1 MNLNLHTW
9 KEFEM
14 GRLFDIKKG
23 KRLTAA
29 DQEEGDNNYIGAI
42 DSNNGVANHIGQKPI
57 HSANTISLS
66 YNGSVGEA
74 FYQSEPYWAT
84 DDVNVLYSYYE
95 QFNKYIGLFMVAV
108 IRQEKYKFSYGRK
121 WTLDNMNKTRIN
133 LPIQH
138 NADGTPFIDADKK
151 YSDDGYI
158 PDWKFMEDYIKS
170 LKHKPLTTQNK
181 VENTLEFD
189 VGEWKYFYLK
199 NICDISMGNKMDW
212 SAMTM
217 DNPEV
222 NFVGRSADNNGVA
235 GKVDIV
241 DDVEPYKAGCVTVA
255 LGGSLGSS
263 YLQNEAFYTSQ
274 NVSVLEF
281 EDEVSDAAKI
291 FISCLIMNESKYKY
305 FPFGRELN
313 THIRTDFGFTLP
325 VKHNA
330 DGTIFIDDEHTY
342 SEEGYVPDWQF
353 MEDYIKSL
361 PYGDRL

>member
-14 GRLFDIKKG
+14 ERLFNIKKG

-84 DDVNVLYSYYE
+84 DDVNALYSYYE

-158 PDWKFMEDYIKS
+158 PDWQFMEDYIKS
-170 LKHKPLTTQNK
+170 LHHKPLTTKNTVGNALALK
-181 VENTLEFD
+181 VDEWEEFRVDDLFSVQLSKGDIKLDDMLIGD
-189 VGEWKYFYLK
+189 VPLVSSGE
-199 NICDISMGNKMDW
+199 
-212 SAMTM
+212 T
-217 DNPEV
+217 
-222 NFVGRSADNNGVA
+222 NNGVVGYIDSA
-235 GKVDIV
+235 GDGKAEIFSKNKITVDMFGNVYYQEDNFYAVSHGRVSILEPVFDMTKYIGLFIV
-241 DDVEPYKAGCVTVA
+241 PIINKEKFKY
-255 LGGSLGSS
+255 S
-263 YLQNEAFYTSQ
+263 YGRAVYS
-274 NVSVLEF
+274 NVLCNVII
-281 EDEVSDAAKI
+281 K
-291 FISCLIMNESKYKY
+291 
-305 FPFGRELN
+305 
-313 THIRTDFGFTLP
+313 LP
-325 VKHNA
+325 IQHNA
-330 DGTIFIDDEHTY
+330 DGTPYIDPDCTY
-342 SEEGYVPDWQF
+342 SEEGYVPDWKF

-361 PYGDRL
+361 PYGDRI

>member
-1 MNLNLHTW
+1 MNLNLRSW

-14 GRLFDIKKG
+14 GKLFDIKKG
-23 KRLTAA
+23 KRLTSA
-29 DQEEGDNNYIGAI
+29 DQEDGNNNYIGAI

-84 DDVNVLYSYYE
+84 DDVNALYSYYDD
-95 QFNKYIGLFMVAV
+95 FNKYIGLFMVAV

-121 WTLDNMNKTRIN
+121 WTLDNMNKTKIN

-138 NADGTPFIDADKK
+138 NDDGTPFIDVNKK
-151 YSDDGYI
+151 YSDDGHV
-158 PDWKFMEDYIKS
+158 PDWKFMEYYMKS
-170 LKHKPLTTQNK
+170 LHYKPLTTQNK
-181 VENTLEFD
+181 SENTLQLD
-189 VGEWKYFYLK
+189 VEKWKYFYLK
-199 NICDISMGNKMDW
+199 NICDITMGNKMDW

-217 DNPEV
+217 ENPEV
-222 NFVGRSADNNGVA
+222 NFVGRSADDNGVA
-235 GKVDIV
+235 GKVDLV
-241 DDVEPYKAGCVTVA
+241 DGVEPYKAGCITVA

-263 YLQNEAFYTSQ
+263 YLQDEKFYTSQ

-281 EDEVSDAAKI
+281 EDDVSDAAKI
-291 FISCLIMNESKYKY
+291 FVSCLIMNESKYKY

-325 VKHNA
+325 VQHNS
-330 DGTIFIDDEHTY
+330 DGTFFIDEKHTY

>member
-342 SEEGYVPDWQF
+342 SEEGYVPDWQL

>member
-14 GRLFDIKKG
+14 ERLFNIKKG

-84 DDVNVLYSYYE
+84 DDVNALYSYYE

-158 PDWKFMEDYIKS
+158 PDWQFMEDYIKS
-170 LKHKPLTTQNK
+170 LHHKPLTTKNTVGNALALK
-181 VENTLEFD
+181 VDEWEEFRVDDLFSVQLSKGDIKLDDMLIGD
-189 VGEWKYFYLK
+189 VPLVSSGE
-199 NICDISMGNKMDW
+199 
-212 SAMTM
+212 T
-217 DNPEV
+217 
-222 NFVGRSADNNGVA
+222 NNGVVGYIDSA
-235 GKVDIV
+235 GDGKAEIFSKNKITVDMFGNVYYQEDNFYAVSHGRVSILEPVFDMTKYIGLFIV
-241 DDVEPYKAGCVTVA
+241 SIINKEKFKY
-255 LGGSLGSS
+255 S
-263 YLQNEAFYTSQ
+263 YGRAVYS
-274 NVSVLEF
+274 NVLCNVII
-281 EDEVSDAAKI
+281 K
-291 FISCLIMNESKYKY
+291 
-305 FPFGRELN
+305 
-313 THIRTDFGFTLP
+313 LP
-325 VKHNA
+325 IQHNA
-330 DGTIFIDDEHTY
+330 DGTPYIDPDCTY

-361 PYGDRL
+361 PYGDRI

>member
-14 GRLFDIKKG
+14 ERLFNIKKG

-84 DDVNVLYSYYE
+84 DDVNALYSYYE

-158 PDWKFMEDYIKS
+158 PDWQFMEDYIKS
-170 LKHKPLTTQNK
+170 LHHKPLTTKNTVGNALALK
-181 VENTLEFD
+181 VDEWEEFRVDDLFSVQLSKGDIKLDDMLIGD
-189 VGEWKYFYLK
+189 VPLVSSGE
-199 NICDISMGNKMDW
+199 
-212 SAMTM
+212 T
-217 DNPEV
+217 
-222 NFVGRSADNNGVA
+222 NNGVVGYIDSA
-235 GKVDIV
+235 GDGKAEIFSKNKITVDMFGNVYYQEDNFYAVSHGRVNILEPVFDMTKYIGLFIV
-241 DDVEPYKAGCVTVA
+241 SIINKEKFKY
-255 LGGSLGSS
+255 S
-263 YLQNEAFYTSQ
+263 YGRAVYS
-274 NVSVLEF
+274 NVLCNVII
-281 EDEVSDAAKI
+281 K
-291 FISCLIMNESKYKY
+291 
-305 FPFGRELN
+305 
-313 THIRTDFGFTLP
+313 LP
-325 VKHNA
+325 IQHNA
-330 DGTIFIDDEHTY
+330 DGTPYIDPDCTY
-342 SEEGYVPDWQF
+342 SEEGYVPDWKF

-361 PYGDRL
+361 PYGDRI

>member
-1 MNLNLHTW
+1 
-9 KEFEM
+9 M

-74 FYQSEPYWAT
+74 FYQLEPYWAT

-151 YSDDGYI
+151 YSDDGYV
-158 PDWKFMEDYIKS
+158 PDWKFMEDYVKS

-181 VENTLEFD
+181 VENALEFD

-199 NICDISMGNKMDW
+199 NICDITMGNKMDW

-222 NFVGRSADNNGVA
+222 NFVGRSADDNGVA

-241 DDVEPYKAGCVTVA
+241 DGVEPYKAGCITVA

-342 SEEGYVPDWQF
+342 SEDGYVPDWQF